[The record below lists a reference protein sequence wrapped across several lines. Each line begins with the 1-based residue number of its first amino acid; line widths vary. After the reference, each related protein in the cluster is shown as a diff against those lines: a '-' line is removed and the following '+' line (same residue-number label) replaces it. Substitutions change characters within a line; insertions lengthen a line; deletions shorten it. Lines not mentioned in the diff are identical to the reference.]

1 MKNSW
6 TLPLF
11 GAFFFVLLTSMKT
24 ITPQPEPANL
34 KVEITTVDDLR
45 VQLTAQNETGK
56 NLHLSVV
63 MLESTLY
70 NHLTE
75 TEIYTEEVPGEISS
89 FNRTLN
95 LSKLESGTYRI
106 KVKAGKQHFDRTL
119 NIREKPVT
127 DNSRIVSIN

>member
-1 MKNSW
+1 M
-6 TLPLF
+6 PLF

-24 ITPQPEPANL
+24 ITPQADPSNL
-34 KVEITTVDDLR
+34 KIEITTVDDLR

-56 NLHLSVV
+56 DLHLSVV

-89 FNRTLN
+89 FNRMLN

-127 DNSRIVSIN
+127 DNSRVVSIN

>member
-1 MKNSW
+1 M
-6 TLPLF
+6 PLF

-24 ITPQPEPANL
+24 ITPQAEPSNL
-34 KVEITTVDDLR
+34 KIEITTVDDLR

-56 NLHLSVV
+56 DLHLSVV

-89 FNRTLN
+89 FNRMLN

-127 DNSRIVSIN
+127 DNSRVVSIN

>member
-24 ITPQPEPANL
+24 ITPQADPSNL
-34 KVEITTVDDLR
+34 KIEITTVDDLR

-56 NLHLSVV
+56 DLHLSVV

-89 FNRTLN
+89 FNRMLN

-127 DNSRIVSIN
+127 DNSRVVSIN